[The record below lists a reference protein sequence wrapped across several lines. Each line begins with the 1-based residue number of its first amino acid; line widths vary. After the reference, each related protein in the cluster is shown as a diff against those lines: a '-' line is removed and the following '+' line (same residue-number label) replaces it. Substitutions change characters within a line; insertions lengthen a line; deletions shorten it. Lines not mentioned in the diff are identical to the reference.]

1 MLQELD
7 EIEAQKEA
15 EARRQAELVKRF
27 KADAFR
33 QKMKLFGVALI
44 SNVIFVAAIWM
55 LPSSATQFV
64 FLGYILIGAIPKFVF
79 GSLLKATKK
88 LSKKHIYG
96 ASKKRD
102 DPEGHFQWHISVPPF
117 RCPSCGQSIMGW
129 SFCKECGFQ
138 VTDEHPILVTACC
151 TVHHED
157 DKGIDGGIHS
167 FEISEIPFQRRF
179 LHIVYIVDGRYDRS
193 GKLDIQQRNTVA
205 FLLSRLFGMDRSEI
219 SFGGTDEVVTLYD
232 SVTQTQQPYIRPED
246 GTAIY
251 RGLLLGETPF
261 TVLVKRTNAG
271 KRDSHRMFFEYLH
284 SQVIPRTAVGIM
296 FMDSDTIL
304 AWDDHLDSFK
314 KLYEC
319 LCKSENNGGA
329 CGEIE
334 VLHWTKNP
342 VTMMQHF
349 EVCIPFFESVL
360 SVVIHA
366 MCVFSTRVIS
376 SLLRRQKVGSEW
388 SLVYLVLSQW

>member
-1 MLQELD
+1 MDRMLRELD

-138 VTDEHPILVTACC
+138 VTDEHPILVTA
-151 TVHHED
+151 
-157 DKGIDGGIHS
+157 
-167 FEISEIPFQRRF
+167 
-179 LHIVYIVDGRYDRS
+179 
-193 GKLDIQQRNTVA
+193 
-205 FLLSRLFGMDRSEI
+205 
-219 SFGGTDEVVTLYD
+219 
-232 SVTQTQQPYIRPED
+232 
-246 GTAIY
+246 
-251 RGLLLGETPF
+251 
-261 TVLVKRTNAG
+261 
-271 KRDSHRMFFEYLH
+271 
-284 SQVIPRTAVGIM
+284 
-296 FMDSDTIL
+296 
-304 AWDDHLDSFK
+304 
-314 KLYEC
+314 
-319 LCKSENNGGA
+319 
-329 CGEIE
+329 
-334 VLHWTKNP
+334 
-342 VTMMQHF
+342 
-349 EVCIPFFESVL
+349 
-360 SVVIHA
+360 
-366 MCVFSTRVIS
+366 
-376 SLLRRQKVGSEW
+376 
-388 SLVYLVLSQW
+388 

>member
-205 FLLSRLFGMDRSEI
+205 FLLSRLFGMDGSEI

-232 SVTQTQQPYIRPED
+232 NVTQTQQPYIRPED

-284 SQVIPRTAVGIM
+284 NQVIPRTAVGIM

-349 EVCIPFFESVL
+349 EVCISLFECVL
-360 SVVIHA
+360 SVVIHV
-366 MCVFSTRVIS
+366 MCV
-376 SLLRRQKVGSEW
+376 
-388 SLVYLVLSQW
+388 